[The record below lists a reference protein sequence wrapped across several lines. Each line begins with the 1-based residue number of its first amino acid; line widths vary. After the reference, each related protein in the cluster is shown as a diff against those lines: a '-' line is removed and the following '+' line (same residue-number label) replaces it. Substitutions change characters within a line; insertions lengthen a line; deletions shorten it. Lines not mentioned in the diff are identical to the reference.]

1 MEYKAEDY
9 IKFIEQK
16 RFDKIGAWGMEII
29 AKKYRR
35 LEQNKGQNLPLDSV
49 SNRPCLGSV
58 EMAVHDF
65 FTGHNSMQE
74 ITDEEGKRYTMEFI
88 NDSKEWLGITDDC

>member
-35 LEQNKGQNLPLDSV
+35 LEHNKGQNLPLDSV
-49 SNRPCLGSV
+49 SQQRELLIAFDTMR
-58 EMAVHDF
+58 EFDIKHDD
-65 FTGHNSMQE
+65 
-74 ITDEEGKRYTMEFI
+74 IEESIDYFLKH
-88 NDSKEWLGITDDC
+88 KESYL